1 MLRPFRLPS
10 APYDPS
16 AKHSHPTHHLDLTKT
31 EAVIS
36 QVNIKYCEI
45 YIEMV
50 ILSFQITDLNHTTSL
65 SRASQRIRPKRTIII
80 HLYQNKTLQD
90 LKNG

>member
-45 YIEMV
+45 Y
-50 ILSFQITDLNHTTSL
+50 
-65 SRASQRIRPKRTIII
+65 
-80 HLYQNKTLQD
+80 TLKW
-90 LKNG
+90 LFFPFK